1 MKIIFR
7 NALLFFAITA
17 MMAACHGKDDS
28 KAEGKKKPKT
38 EAANKAESGDSSSS
52 STSLSVAFVEL
63 DSLSEKYE
71 YYKDKNAELEQQAR
85 NAENTLKQQQASLE
99 QQAKV
104 FQTKMQSNQ
113 YTSQEEAEKEYNRL
127 GQLEQALAQKQQQ
140 LAEQISN
147 NNVKAMESV
156 TDSINSFVQS
166 YAKENGYDFIFVK
179 SSGVADILYGN
190 EAYDIT
196 DEVIQALNQ
205 RYSKKK

>member
-7 NALLFFAITA
+7 NALFVLALSA
-17 MMAACHGKDDS
+17 MMVACHGKDDS

-38 EAANKAESGDSSSS
+38 EAAKTAESGDS
-52 STSLSVAFVEL
+52 TSIPTGLSIAFVEL

-99 QQAKV
+99 QQAKA

-113 YTSQEEAEKEYNRL
+113 FTSQEEAEKEYNRL

-140 LAEQISN
+140 LSEQISN

-156 TDSINSFVQS
+156 TDSINSFMKS
-166 YAKENGYDFIFVK
+166 YAEENGYDFIFVK
-179 SSGVADILYGN
+179 SSGIADIVYGN

-196 DEVIQALNQ
+196 DEVVKALNQ